1 MTFFSSMYE
10 LSTMLQTSF
19 TKQNIHVYLRQIV
32 PRGGSV
38 MAIIRLHED
47 PGVVS
52 FAQLYHHTLQLLDT
66 HPRRRGRTVVLG
78 PMSSN
83 GKLTQEENMARI
95 QRSIDILSD
104 EGWLVL
110 DLLSFQNTVD
120 RLIRELCVSGYPFPV
135 LEDFTIPLIRS
146 RWFQVIHFQAG
157 YQHSIGAVREHA
169 VVVEERIPIR
179 YIR

>member
-1 MTFFSSMYE
+1 
-10 LSTMLQTSF
+10 
-19 TKQNIHVYLRQIV
+19 
-32 PRGGSV
+32 

-47 PGVVS
+47 PGVLT
-52 FAQLYHHTLQLLDT
+52 FFQLYHYTLELLNT

-83 GKLTQEENMARI
+83 GKLTQEENIIRI
-95 QRSIDILSD
+95 QRSVNILSD

-110 DLLSFQNTVD
+110 DLVSFQDTVD
-120 RLIRELCVSGYPFPV
+120 RLIQELRIPGYPFPV
-135 LEDFTIPLIRS
+135 LEDFTIPLIKS
-146 RWFQVIHFQAG
+146 RWFQVVHFQVG

-169 VVVEERIPIR
+169 VVVEERLPIR